1 MKRKNFDFSAYLILF
16 LVLLF
21 GAGAFLFLPPL
32 PGKKEGVV
40 VGLSLWYFV
49 WSLWY
54 QKKKDYL
61 DIKIVLEYL
70 LVAVLGAVLL
80 LALI

>member
-1 MKRKNFDFSAYLILF
+1 MKEKRFDFWAYLILI
-16 LVLLF
+16 LVLLL

-32 PGKKEGVV
+32 PGKKEGAV

-54 QKKKDYL
+54 QQRKNHL
-61 DIKIVLEYL
+61 DIKIIFEYL
-70 LVAVLGAVLL
+70 LMAILGAVVL